1 MECLVDESYECKSLN
16 IHDTLDCEE
25 CKCSYYIKVCEYY
38 KKIEE
43 NKKMKNNI
51 KNELD
56 RIFFKDCRTS

>member
-56 RIFFKDCRTS
+56 